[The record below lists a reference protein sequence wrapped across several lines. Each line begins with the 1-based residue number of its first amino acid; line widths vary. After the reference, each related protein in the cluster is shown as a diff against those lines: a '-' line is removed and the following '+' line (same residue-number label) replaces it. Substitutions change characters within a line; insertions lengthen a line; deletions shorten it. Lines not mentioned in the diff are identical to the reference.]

1 MLSKNFLIRIDFK
14 LFQSLLI
21 KIYRQYHYKK
31 FFASKIQYR
40 IEINYNK
47 QVNYLDTLAAKYGT
61 NKGGYGQVLRG
72 SEYFTSLT
80 YTYYYDLLF
89 RDIRHSI
96 KKVFECGIGTNNIN
110 LPSNMGENGKPG
122 ASLLMWKD
130 YFPNADIYGADI
142 DRSILFS
149 ENRLK
154 TYFIDQS
161 KADSVV
167 DFWHTV
173 GETEFDLIIDD
184 GLHRF
189 EAGRTLFLNSIEK
202 LAKSGVYIIE
212 DVTHDNLIKYFRF
225 FSDGKYTVNYI
236 KFYSPQTKPGQDS
249 NNNIIEIRKS

>member
-1 MLSKNFLIRIDFK
+1 LVKIDSK

-21 KIYRQYHYKK
+21 KIYRQYRYKI

-47 QVNYLDTLAAKYGT
+47 QVNYLDTLASKYGT
-61 NKGGYGQVLRG
+61 NKGGYSQVLRG

-89 RDIRHSI
+89 RDIRKSI

-110 LPSNMGENGKPG
+110 LPSNIGENGKPG

-130 YFPNADIYGADI
+130 YFPNANIYGADI

-149 ENRLK
+149 EDRLK
-154 TYFIDQS
+154 TYFIDQT
-161 KADSVV
+161 KTDSIV

-184 GLHRF
+184 GLHSPN
-189 EAGRTLFLNSIEK
+189 ANIATLDFGLQIIKKNGWVIVEDINVESLSIWK
-202 LAKSGVYIIE
+202 VVYYLISKNFKPFII
-212 DVTHDNLIKYFRF
+212 
-225 FSDGKYTVNYI
+225 
-236 KFYSPQTKPGQDS
+236 QTKS
-249 NNNIIEIRKS
+249 AYLFAAKRLK